1 MSYVIWNDKK
11 SSDVPGLI
19 ICDLPPISKPQIK
32 TEIIEIDGTDGDFVQ
47 NLGYKSYT
55 KTISI
60 GLTRNYDIDEV
71 IKYFSGSGILTL
83 SNESDKYYYAQIID
97 SIDFNKLINFK
108 TASIKFHVQPYKYKL
123 NESNVELNITSEDE
137 LIVNNQ
143 GLETSN
149 PIITLYG
156 SGLVE
161 LSINDVKTLS
171 VNIDSEF
178 IVIDSMNQEAYKNTS
193 LKNRNMIGEFPKLLP
208 GNNKITWNGTLTK
221 IIVNPKSRWL

>member
-1 MSYVIWNDKK
+1 MSYVIWNGKK

-208 GNNKITWNGTLTK
+208 GNNKITWNGSLTK

>member
-1 MSYVIWNDKK
+1 MSYVIWNGKK

-60 GLTRNYDIDEV
+60 GLIRNYDIDEV

-123 NESNVELNITSEDE
+123 NENNVELNITTEDE

-143 GLETSN
+143 GLAVSN
-149 PIITLYG
+149 PIITMYG

-161 LSINDVKTLS
+161 LSINGVKTFS

>member
-1 MSYVIWNDKK
+1 MSYVIWNGKK

>member
-1 MSYVIWNDKK
+1 MSYVIWNGKK

-178 IVIDSMNQEAYKNTS
+178 IVIDSMNREAYKNTS

>member
-1 MSYVIWNDKK
+1 MNYVIWNGKK

-19 ICDLPPISKPQIK
+19 ILSLPPISKPQTR
-32 TEIIEIDGTDGDFVQ
+32 TEIIEIDGADGDIIQ
-47 NLGYKSYT
+47 SLGYKSYT

-97 SIDFNKLINFK
+97 SIDFDKLINFK

-123 NESNVELNITSEDE
+123 NESNVELNITTEDE

-143 GLETSN
+143 GLAVSN
-149 PIITLYG
+149 PIITMYG

-161 LSINDVKTLS
+161 LSINGVKTFS

>member
-1 MSYVIWNDKK
+1 MSYVIWNGKK

-171 VNIDSEF
+171 INIDSEF

>member
-1 MSYVIWNDKK
+1 MSYVIWNGKK

-193 LKNRNMIGEFPKLLP
+193 LKYRNMIGEFPKLLP

>member
-1 MSYVIWNDKK
+1 MNYVIWNGKK

-19 ICDLPPISKPQIK
+19 ICDLPPISKPQIR
-32 TEIIEIDGTDGDFVQ
+32 TDIVEIDGVDGDVVQ

-97 SIDFNKLINFK
+97 SIDFNKLLNFK

-123 NESNVELNITSEDE
+123 NESDVELNITSEDK

-143 GLETSN
+143 GLENSN

-161 LSINDVKTLS
+161 LSINDVKTFS